1 MVNAGIPPFISE
13 KTVRKVLQ
21 KTDVKWTHFQ
31 RKENMSK
38 NDLKFTLEFTRKV
51 YCKQASCNYEI

>member
-1 MVNAGIPPFISE
+1 MVNGGIPPFISE
-13 KTVRKVLQ
+13 ETVRKVLQ
-21 KTDVKWTHFQ
+21 KTDLKWTHFQ